1 MVLEEYEIAKISLHG
16 RRFATLAINGVRLAI
31 EESQYG
37 GKPFAVGFTIV
48 QMMRV
53 FSPRFRDNGYYGSSK
68 EQSDIESAI
77 KRVLGCEHGSV
88 GRETRRTET
97 TLAAAN
103 DSKLHSETV
112 DSSLSAGAMSRAPE
126 MEADDYESEK

>member
-1 MVLEEYEIAKISLHG
+1 MVLEEYEIVKIGLHG

-31 EESQYG
+31 EESWYG

-68 EQSDIESAI
+68 EQSDI
-77 KRVLGCEHGSV
+77 V

>member
-1 MVLEEYEIAKISLHG
+1 MVLEEYEIVKIGLHG

-31 EESQYG
+31 EESWYG

-68 EQSDIESAI
+68 EQSDIE
-77 KRVLGCEHGSV
+77 KRVLSCKHGSV